1 MKNTQLLEN
10 EYERCL
16 RQIVEASNYIANMA
30 IEGDVDKVDLYRAY
44 LHTVIDRAVELKKL
58 LNK

>member
-16 RQIVEASNYIANMA
+16 RQIVEASNYITNMA